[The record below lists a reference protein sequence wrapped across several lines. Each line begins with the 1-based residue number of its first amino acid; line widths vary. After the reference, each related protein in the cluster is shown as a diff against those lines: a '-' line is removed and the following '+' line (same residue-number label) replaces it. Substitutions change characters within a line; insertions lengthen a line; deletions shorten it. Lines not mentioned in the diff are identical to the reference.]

1 MAAEA
6 PRAGILRSS
15 TSDVSVDVQ
24 KSDIVEGMREDLR
37 QLVESVADPDTKKS
51 VAQNCDQFEHLF
63 TQYLTEGGQKL
74 NWSRISPPREGM
86 VRAHSSLPA
95 PTSETAIAALLKK
108 LAVVK
113 LNGGLG
119 TSMGCVGPKSSITV
133 RDDKTFLDLCVRQ
146 IEYLNEEFDVDVP
159 LVLMNSFSTHAD
171 TQKLLRKYQV
181 ARCPILQFN
190 QSRFPRILKG
200 TLRPLPTTNDDDS
213 EWYPPGHGDF
223 YQALQDSG
231 LLDHLLSQGVEW
243 VFISNIDNL
252 GATVD
257 IRILNFVVNN
267 ADTCEFVMEVT
278 DKTRADV
285 KGGTLIDYDGSTRL
299 LEVAQ
304 VPKDKLEE
312 FKSIKKFRIFNTNN
326 LWVRLSAIKDIL
338 SRRAMHMEV
347 IENSKTLDNGQRIIQ
362 LETAVGSA
370 IKNFKGGIGV
380 NVSRI
385 RFLPVKKT
393 SDLLLVMSNLY
404 HLDHGTLRMAQ
415 QRVFEVP
422 LIKLGD
428 AHFAKVKQFLQR
440 FENIPNILE
449 LDHLTVSGDVVFGK
463 DVTLKGTVI
472 IIANEGEHIDIPA
485 GAVLENKIVSG
496 NLRILDH

>member
-1 MAAEA
+1 MAAL
-6 PRAGILRSS
+6 LRSGS
-15 TSDVSVDVQ
+15 TQLDDLATLDTIQ
-24 KSDIVEGMREDLR
+24 LMKEDLKHVIDNALHEEEKEDLER
-37 QLVESVADPDTKKS
+37 NL
-51 VAQNCDQFEHLF
+51 HLF
-63 TQYLTEGGQKL
+63 ESLFRQYVSEIGTKI
-74 NWSRISPPREGM
+74 NWSKIHPPREGM
-86 VRAHSSLPA
+86 IKEHATLPSVDDA
-95 PTSETAIAALLKK
+95 DAIAGLLSK

-146 IEYLNEEFDVDVP
+146 IEYLNDQYAVDVP
-159 LVLMNSFSTHAD
+159 LVLMNSFSTHEE

-181 ARCPILQFN
+181 AHCPIRQFN
-190 QSRFPRILKG
+190 QSRFPRILRG
-200 TLRPLPTTNDDDS
+200 ALRPLPTNNSNDS

-223 YQALQDSG
+223 YASLQSSG
-231 LLDHLLSQGVEW
+231 LLDQLLAEGKEW
-243 VFISNIDNL
+243 VFVSNIDNL

-257 IRILNFVVNN
+257 LSILNFAVNN
-267 ADTCEFVMEVT
+267 SETCEFIMEVT
-278 DKTRADV
+278 NKTRADI
-285 KGGTLIDYDGSTRL
+285 KGGTLIDYDGQTRL

-312 FKSIKKFRIFNTNN
+312 FKSITKFRIFNTNN
-326 LWVRLSAIKDIL
+326 LWINLRAVKRIL
-338 SRRAMHMEV
+338 DLGKMHMEV
-347 IENSKTLDNGQRIIQ
+347 IENSKTLDSGQRIIQ

-370 IKNFKGGIGV
+370 IKNFLGGIGI
-380 NVSRI
+380 NVSRS
-385 RFLPVKKT
+385 RFLPVKKS

-404 HLDHGTLRMAQ
+404 NLVHGTLRLVP

-428 AHFAKVKQFLQR
+428 HHFAKVKEFLQR

-449 LDHLTVSGDVVFGK
+449 LDHLTVSGDVIFGK

-472 IIANEGEHIDIPA
+472 IIANEGQHIDIPA
-485 GAVLENKIVSG
+485 GSVLENKIVSG